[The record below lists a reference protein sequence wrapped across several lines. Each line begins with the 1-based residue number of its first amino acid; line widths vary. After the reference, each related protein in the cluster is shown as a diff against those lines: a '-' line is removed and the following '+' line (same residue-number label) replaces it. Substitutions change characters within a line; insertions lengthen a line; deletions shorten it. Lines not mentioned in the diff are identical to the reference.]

1 MKTKILTIL
10 AYTALVTVVLLLSQ
24 CEGSVTLTTVK
35 KDARHIIELA
45 QQIESEEELK
55 AVEKLARKYEIGY
68 QRMYNG
74 AKALEFKRLTND
86 ALREASHICDQI
98 HEEENRIMEIRT
110 NFATRLDDLEA
121 AWTHDVTSV
130 EEDVKRIQKNN
141 AGILKLN
148 QKIAKIKGE
157 IDALAEEII
166 EANYPADMLE
176 KLKSLNDEIEAL
188 EAKIEKAD
196 NINRIIRLAY
206 ELHGIELPA
215 AAHARMLPT
224 EEPATAEEAT
234 SEEVTT
240 EETTSEGDKV
250 E

>member
-10 AYTALVTVVLLLSQ
+10 AYTALVTVVLFLSQ

-86 ALREASHICDQI
+86 ALREASSICDQI

-110 NFATRLDDLEA
+110 NFTTRLDDLEA

-130 EEDVKRIQKNN
+130 EEDVKRIQKNRN
-141 AGILKLN
+141 IS
-148 QKIAKIKGE
+148 IALMI
-157 IDALAEEII
+157 
-166 EANYPADMLE
+166 
-176 KLKSLNDEIEAL
+176 
-188 EAKIEKAD
+188 
-196 NINRIIRLAY
+196 
-206 ELHGIELPA
+206 
-215 AAHARMLPT
+215 
-224 EEPATAEEAT
+224 
-234 SEEVTT
+234 
-240 EETTSEGDKV
+240 
-250 E
+250 